1 MESFR
6 KVIKGWLG
14 KVLLVLFLTPLA
26 LVGIEGY
33 FSGGSKAEGVVQT
46 VNGQDIT
53 EKELEAVMKSYKEQ
67 YLTAVNGDEAMLNPT
82 VIRQM
87 ALDTLAGRALLIQQ
101 AKKLG
106 ISLSANQIEQMLA
119 QQPSFQ
125 ENGKFSDKLY
135 EQYLVNAGMTSD
147 MLINNLRE
155 DHALKMLSSTVMD
168 YALVSKV
175 DIQQIANLQTEQR
188 TLLLASI
195 KLDDDKKNVSISQK
209 EIADYYQQHPNQF
222 KQVASVD
229 VDYILVTPAQVAG
242 GAAPISEAD
251 LQQAY
256 ATFVEKQKQ
265 NATLEVKH
273 ILITTDGRTD
283 AEAAK
288 RANEAY
294 SKIKDGITFA
304 QVAAEYSED
313 PDSKAKGGV
322 ISTYAPGAFTA
333 PFDDAVMALKQ
344 GDVSKPVKT
353 QFGYHIIMANASNVE
368 IPSFESEK
376 ERLTAEIQKSK
387 SANVYTDT
395 INSLNELVVSN
406 DALDVVAQE
415 VKTAQVKAL
424 KGITLATKDPI
435 FSDPNVKAKLFN
447 EDVKNGDRNVSSS
460 IQLANGDTVWVKIRD
475 YHAAGIQKLAE
486 ATPRVKAKLIEKKAF
501 EAAKAKI
508 QIMLNDFKTQP
519 ATTVVQKHPFAFENV
534 GTFARSQG
542 LKREVE
548 RAAFSVPVPK
558 EGMWSVTTTALPNEL
573 VVVAVS
579 QVNKANVS
587 QLAPEQL
594 QELTKLYQRLRGQQ
608 ELDDYTQYLK
618 SQAKIK

>member
-67 YLTAVNGDEAMLNPT
+67 YLIAVNGDEAMLNPT

-265 NATLEVKH
+265 NATREVKH

-519 ATTVVQKHPFAFENV
+519 AATVVQKHPFAFENV

-558 EGMWSVTTTALPNEL
+558 EGMWSVATASLPNEL

-579 QVNKANVS
+579 DVNKTTSSA
-587 QLAPEQL
+587 LTDEQL
-594 QELTKLYQRLRGQQ
+594 NELSKLYQQLRGQQ

-618 SQAKIK
+618 SKAKIK

>member
-67 YLTAVNGDEAMLNPT
+67 YLIAVNGDEAMLNPT

-265 NATLEVKH
+265 NVKREVKH

-519 ATTVVQKHPFAFENV
+519 AATVVQKHPFAFENV

>member
-26 LVGIEGY
+26 LVGIAGY

-67 YLTAVNGDEAMLNPT
+67 YLIAVNGDEAMLNPT

-229 VDYILVTPAQVAG
+229 VEYILVTPAQVAG

-265 NATLEVKH
+265 NATREVKH

-519 ATTVVQKHPFAFENV
+519 AATVVQKHPFAFENV

>member
-67 YLTAVNGDEAMLNPT
+67 SLIAVNGDEAMLNPT

-265 NATLEVKH
+265 NATREVKH

-519 ATTVVQKHPFAFENV
+519 AATVVQKHPFAFENV

>member
-67 YLTAVNGDEAMLNPT
+67 YLIAVNGDEAMLNPT

-265 NATLEVKH
+265 NATREVKH

-519 ATTVVQKHPFAFENV
+519 AATVVQKHPFAFENV

>member
-33 FSGGSKAEGVVQT
+33 FSGGNKEGVVQT

-53 EKELEAVMKSYKEQ
+53 EKDLEAVIKSYKEQ
-67 YLTAVNGDEAMLNPT
+67 YLTAVNGDEAMLNQT

-87 ALDTLAGRALLIQQ
+87 ALDTLTGRALLIQQ

-106 ISLSANQIEQMLA
+106 ISLSSNQIEQMLA
-119 QQPSFQ
+119 QQPTFQ
-125 ENGKFSDKLY
+125 ENGKFSNKLY

-147 MLINNLRE
+147 VLINNLRE
-155 DHALKMLSSTVMD
+155 DHALKMLSGSVMD
-168 YALVSKV
+168 YALVSKG

-188 TLLLASI
+188 SLLLASI
-195 KLDDDKKNVSISQK
+195 KLDDYKKNVTISQK
-209 EIADYYQQHPNQF
+209 EIADYFNQHPTQF

-242 GAAPISEAD
+242 DVATVSDEE
-251 LQQAY
+251 LQKAY
-256 ATFVEKQKQ
+256 STFVEKQKQ
-265 NATLEVKH
+265 SAPREVKH
-273 ILITTDGRTD
+273 ILITTEGRTA
-283 AEAAK
+283 AEAEK

-294 SKIKDGITFA
+294 AKIKDGLAFA
-304 QVAAEYSED
+304 KVAAEYSED
-313 PDSKAKGGV
+313 PASKTQGGV
-322 ISTYAPGAFTA
+322 IATYAPGAFTE
-333 PFDDAVMALKQ
+333 PFDQAVMALKQ

-353 QFGYHIIMANASNVE
+353 QFGYHIIMANTSAVQ
-368 IPSFESEK
+368 IPTFEAEK
-376 ERLTAEIQKSK
+376 ARLTAEAQKNK

-415 VKTAQVKAL
+415 VKTAQVKSA
-424 KGITLATKDPI
+424 KGITLATQDPI
-435 FSDPNVKAKLFN
+435 FSDPSVKAKLFN

-460 IQLANGDTVWVKIRD
+460 IQLANGDTVWVKIRE
-475 YHAAGIQKLAE
+475 YHAAGVQKLAE

-501 EAAKAKI
+501 DAAKAKI
-508 QIMLNDFKTQP
+508 QVMLNDFKTQP
-519 ATTVVQKHPFAFENV
+519 AATVVQKHPLAFENAGSFV
-534 GTFARSQG
+534 RSQG

-548 RAAFSVPVPK
+548 RAAFSVPAPK
-558 EGMWSVTTTALPNEL
+558 EGMWSVTTAALPNEL
-573 VVVAVS
+573 VVVAVAS
-579 QVNKANVS
+579 VKKAPV
-587 QLAPEQL
+587 LAPEQL

-608 ELDDYTQYLK
+608 ELEDYTQYLK
-618 SQAKIK
+618 SQAKF

>member
-265 NATLEVKH
+265 NATREVKH

-519 ATTVVQKHPFAFENV
+519 AATVVQKHPFAFENV

>member
-67 YLTAVNGDEAMLNPT
+67 YLIAVNGDEAMLNPT

-265 NATLEVKH
+265 NATREVKH

-344 GDVSKPVKT
+344 GDVSKPVKC
-353 QFGYHIIMANASNVE
+353 
-368 IPSFESEK
+368 
-376 ERLTAEIQKSK
+376 
-387 SANVYTDT
+387 
-395 INSLNELVVSN
+395 
-406 DALDVVAQE
+406 
-415 VKTAQVKAL
+415 
-424 KGITLATKDPI
+424 
-435 FSDPNVKAKLFN
+435 
-447 EDVKNGDRNVSSS
+447 
-460 IQLANGDTVWVKIRD
+460 
-475 YHAAGIQKLAE
+475 
-486 ATPRVKAKLIEKKAF
+486 
-501 EAAKAKI
+501 
-508 QIMLNDFKTQP
+508 
-519 ATTVVQKHPFAFENV
+519 
-534 GTFARSQG
+534 
-542 LKREVE
+542 
-548 RAAFSVPVPK
+548 
-558 EGMWSVTTTALPNEL
+558 
-573 VVVAVS
+573 
-579 QVNKANVS
+579 
-587 QLAPEQL
+587 
-594 QELTKLYQRLRGQQ
+594 
-608 ELDDYTQYLK
+608 
-618 SQAKIK
+618 

>member
-53 EKELEAVMKSYKEQ
+53 EKDLEAVMKSYKEQ

-265 NATLEVKH
+265 NATREVKH

-519 ATTVVQKHPFAFENV
+519 AATVVQKHPFAFENV